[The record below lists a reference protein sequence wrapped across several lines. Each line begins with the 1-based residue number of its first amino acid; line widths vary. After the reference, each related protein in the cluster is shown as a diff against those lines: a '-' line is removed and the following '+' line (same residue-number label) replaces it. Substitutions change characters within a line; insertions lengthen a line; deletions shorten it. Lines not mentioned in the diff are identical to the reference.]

1 LQIQQITID
10 GHGTVQQ
17 VALKAGQPML
27 ISGFDSK
34 HDESDRSRL
43 TPEAPLALG
52 GTDRAKQGRTA
63 TLMIV
68 TAQVEE
74 GI

>member
-1 LQIQQITID
+1 
-10 GHGTVQQ
+10 
-17 VALKAGQPML
+17 ML

-34 HDESDRSRL
+34 HDESERSRL

-52 GTDRAKQGRTA
+52 GRDRVKQGRTA